1 MKYILI
7 QADGMPDRPIKEL
20 KNKTPLQVA
29 NTPTIDKITSISE
42 VGSVNHIPE
51 GFKSGSD
58 VGNLSVLGYNP
69 RKYFTGRSP
78 LEAASIGIDLGPNDI
93 AYRCNLIN
101 LVETNDHLIMEDY
114 SAGHIETS
122 KAKKIINYLKKYMDN
137 DEFILYPGVSY
148 RHILVWK
155 EGKMNLETTPPHDI
169 LEKKIKNFIPKGDDS
184 LKINEFMKKANA
196 LIKKLK
202 NEDSEIS
209 NVKVSDIWLW
219 GQGKK
224 TTLPSF
230 FDLTKKNGSVISAVD
245 LVKGIGRCASMN
257 IINVEGA
264 TGYLDTNYLGKV
276 ESGLKELESKDFLM
290 LHIEAPDETGHEG
303 DYMKKIQAIEDL
315 DSKVISPLLEGL
327 NKIEEEYKILLVSDH
342 PTPIELRTHS
352 YEYVP
357 FLIHQN
363 GINLSNH
370 NFKSFSEEI
379 VNSTQNKL
387 DDGYKLIYKFLDL

>member
-20 KNKTPLQVA
+20 NNKTPLQVA
-29 NTPTIDKITSISE
+29 NTPTIDKMTCISE
-42 VGSVNHIPE
+42 VGSVNHIPK

-122 KAKKIINYLKKYMDN
+122 KAEKIINYLKKYMDN

-169 LEKKIKNFIPKGDDS
+169 LEKKIKNFIPRGDDS

-202 NEDSEIS
+202 NEDSEIGK
-209 NVKVSDIWLW
+209 VKVSDIWLW

-303 DYMKKIQAIEDL
+303 DYKKKIQAIEDL
-315 DSKVISPLLEGL
+315 DSKVLSPLLEGL
-327 NKIEEEYKILLVSDH
+327 EQIEEEYKILLVSDH

-363 GINLSNH
+363 GMNLSNH
-370 NFKSFSEEI
+370 DFKSFSEDI

>member
-20 KNKTPLQVA
+20 NNKTPLQVA
-29 NTPTIDKITSISE
+29 NTPTIDKMTCISE

-101 LVETNDHLIMEDY
+101 LVEINDHLIMEDY

-122 KAKKIINYLKKYMDN
+122 KAEKIINYLKKYMDN
-137 DEFILYPGVSY
+137 DEFVLYPGVSY

-169 LEKKIKNFIPKGDDS
+169 LEKKIKNFIPRGDDS

-196 LIKKLK
+196 LIEKLK
-202 NEDSEIS
+202 NEDSEIGK
-209 NVKVSDIWLW
+209 VKVSDIWLW

-303 DYMKKIQAIEDL
+303 DYKKKIQAIEDL
-315 DSKVISPLLEGL
+315 DSKVLSPLLEGL
-327 NKIEEEYKILLVSDH
+327 KQIEEDYKILLVSDH

-363 GINLSNH
+363 GMNLSNH
-370 NFKSFSEEI
+370 DFKSFSEDI

>member
-20 KNKTPLQVA
+20 NNKTPLQVA
-29 NTPTIDKITSISE
+29 NTPTIDKMTCISE

-101 LVETNDHLIMEDY
+101 LVEINDHLIMEDY

-122 KAKKIINYLKKYMDN
+122 KAEKIINYLKKYMDN
-137 DEFILYPGVSY
+137 DEFVLYPGVSY

-169 LEKKIKNFIPKGDDS
+169 LEKKIKNFIPRGDDS

-196 LIKKLK
+196 LIEKLK
-202 NEDSEIS
+202 NEDSEIGK
-209 NVKVSDIWLW
+209 VKVSDIWLW

-303 DYMKKIQAIEDL
+303 DYKKKIQAIEDL
-315 DSKVISPLLEGL
+315 DSKVLSPLLEGL
-327 NKIEEEYKILLVSDH
+327 KQIEEEYKILLVSDH

-363 GINLSNH
+363 GMNLSNH
-370 NFKSFSEEI
+370 DFKSFSEDI

>member
-20 KNKTPLQVA
+20 NNKTPLQVA
-29 NTPTIDKITSISE
+29 NTPTIDKMTCISE

-101 LVETNDHLIMEDY
+101 LVEINDHLIMEDY

-122 KAKKIINYLKKYMDN
+122 KAEKIINYLKKYMDN
-137 DEFILYPGVSY
+137 DEFVLYPGVSY

-169 LEKKIKNFIPKGDDS
+169 LEKKIKNFIPRGDDS

-202 NEDSEIS
+202 NEDSEIGK
-209 NVKVSDIWLW
+209 VKVSDIWLW

-303 DYMKKIQAIEDL
+303 DYKKKIQAIEDL
-315 DSKVISPLLEGL
+315 DSKVLSPLLEGL
-327 NKIEEEYKILLVSDH
+327 KQIEEEYKILLVSDH

-357 FLIHQN
+357 FLIHQR
-363 GINLSNH
+363 GMNLSNH
-370 NFKSFSEEI
+370 DFKRFSEDI

>member
-20 KNKTPLQVA
+20 NNKTPLQVA
-29 NTPTIDKITSISE
+29 NTPTIDKMTCISE
-42 VGSVNHIPE
+42 VGSVNHIPK

-58 VGNLSVLGYNP
+58 VGNLSVLGYDP

-101 LVETNDHLIMEDY
+101 LVEINDHLIMEDY

-122 KAKKIINYLKKYMDN
+122 KAEKIINYLKKYMDN

-169 LEKKIKNFIPKGDDS
+169 LEKKIKNFIPRGDDS

-196 LIKKLK
+196 LIEKLK
-202 NEDSEIS
+202 NEDSEIGK
-209 NVKVSDIWLW
+209 VKVSDIWLW

-303 DYMKKIQAIEDL
+303 DYKKKIQAIEDL
-315 DSKVISPLLEGL
+315 DSKVLSPLLVGL
-327 NKIEEEYKILLVSDH
+327 KQIEEEYKILLVSDH

-363 GINLSNH
+363 GMNLSNH
-370 NFKSFSEEI
+370 NFKSFSEDI

>member
-20 KNKTPLQVA
+20 NNKTPLQVA
-29 NTPTIDKITSISE
+29 NTPTIDKMTCISE

-101 LVETNDHLIMEDY
+101 LMEINDHLIMEDY

-122 KAKKIINYLKKYMDN
+122 KAEKIINYLKKYMDN
-137 DEFILYPGVSY
+137 DEFVLYPGVSY

-202 NEDSEIS
+202 NEDSEIGK
-209 NVKVSDIWLW
+209 VKVSDIWLW

-303 DYMKKIQAIEDL
+303 DYKKKIQAIEDL
-315 DSKVISPLLEGL
+315 DSKVLSPLLEGL
-327 NKIEEEYKILLVSDH
+327 KQIEEEYKILLVSDH

-363 GINLSNH
+363 GMNLSNH
-370 NFKSFSEEI
+370 DFKSFSEDI

>member
-20 KNKTPLQVA
+20 NNKTPLQVA
-29 NTPTIDKITSISE
+29 NTPTIDKITSVSE

-58 VGNLSVLGYNP
+58 VGNLSVLGYDP

-101 LVETNDHLIMEDY
+101 LVKTNGHLIMEDY

-122 KAKKIINYLKKYMDN
+122 KAKKIIDYLKKNMD
-137 DEFILYPGVSY
+137 DHEFILYPGVSY
-148 RHILVWK
+148 RHILIWK

-169 LEKKIKNFIPKGDDS
+169 LEKNIENFIPKGHDS
-184 LKINEFMKKANA
+184 RKINEFMRKANT
-196 LIKKLK
+196 LITKLRS
-202 NEDSEIS
+202 EDSEIR

-224 TTLPSF
+224 TSLPSF
-230 FDLTKKNGSVISAVD
+230 FDLTKKTGSVISAVD
-245 LVKGIGRCASMN
+245 LVKGIGSCASMD

-276 ESGLKELESKDFLM
+276 QSGLKELESKDFLM

-303 DYMKKIQAIEDL
+303 DYVKKIQAIEDL
-315 DSKVISPLLEGL
+315 DSKVLSPLLKGL
-327 NKIEEEYKILLVSDH
+327 DQKKEAYKLLLVSDH

-357 FLIHQN
+357 FLIYEN
-363 GINLSNH
+363 NKNLSNH
-370 NFKSFSEEI
+370 KFKNFSEDI
-379 VNSTQNKL
+379 VNSSQNKL